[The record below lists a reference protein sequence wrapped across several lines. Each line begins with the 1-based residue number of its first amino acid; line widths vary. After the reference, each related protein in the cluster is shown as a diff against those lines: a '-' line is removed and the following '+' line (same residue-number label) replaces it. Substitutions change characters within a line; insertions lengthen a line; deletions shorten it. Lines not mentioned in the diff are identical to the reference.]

1 MLKVGQYPPD
11 PREGV
16 SQTECR
22 VGGQAVMLLWAAD
35 TGSAPQ
41 HGNGNLILWQGAART
56 PGARSLAEY
65 IEKHAEE
72 IRRRYL
78 AWSHD
83 LGETRVLGRKLRER
97 FQLADG
103 TSFWWLSTFVE
114 QSVWKQRSLETL
126 LKLFAMELLLER
138 EAPAELSF
146 RGSDRAV
153 NLVLRG
159 ICRRRGIQYRW
170 SKAPR
175 KRSFGRQALLRRLPR
190 LVQGLVALAYFI
202 WIRLALQR
210 PRKSAVAGSAQ
221 RIMICGPFANHD
233 ATAHRVA
240 EFTSRY
246 WGSLPKVL
254 AQTGFEVDW
263 LHYFYAH
270 DRVPTPRHAR
280 DILRQI
286 HNDSP
291 RTGAHSF
298 VESYLPVLSVA
309 GIFVKWLAIAAESF
323 VVGLSLHRRFA
334 KDPGESYW
342 PVIRDDWGRAFRGFG
357 CVQNLFYDQCFDHA
371 LKLTGRYDEC
381 IYLMENQGWERALAR
396 AWHKH
401 PQGRLTGVA
410 HSTVRFWDLR
420 YHCDPRRY
428 DDPYRSSV
436 PAPDSVALNGR
447 MAREEY
453 LKTCSEREPLT
464 DCEAL
469 RYLHL
474 VPGSPRDLGDPARGG
489 ALSILVLGD
498 YTQERTDTLIDVA
511 EGVRGR
517 TRVPIEL
524 RVKPHPGCPVDP
536 SRYPNSALRIVND
549 PVAGLVSSAHLV
561 LASNTTSAA
570 LEAYVC
576 GGRVLVLDDRSGVNY
591 SPLRGV
597 QGVSFI
603 CDADDLRRAIESLQ
617 SDAGGD
623 RRRTEGFFNIDPALP
638 SWRRYFDIGR
648 ARTGAGCK

>member
-1 MLKVGQYPPD
+1 
-11 PREGV
+11 
-16 SQTECR
+16 
-22 VGGQAVMLLWAAD
+22 MLLWAAD
-35 TGSAPQ
+35 MGSAPQ
-41 HGNGNLILWQGAART
+41 HGKGNLILWQGAARE
-56 PGARSLAEY
+56 PGVRSLTEY
-65 IEKHAEE
+65 IETHAEE

-97 FQLADG
+97 FKLADG

-114 QSVWKQRSLETL
+114 QSPWKHRSLETL

-153 NLVLRG
+153 NLTLRA
-159 ICRRRGIQYRW
+159 ICRRRGIRYQW

-175 KRSFGRQALLRRLPR
+175 KRSFAWQAVVRDLPR
-190 LVQGLVALAYFI
+190 LAQGLMALAYFT

-210 PRKSAVAGSAQ
+210 PLKAVVVGPTE
-221 RIMICGPFANHD
+221 RIMICGPFANHN
-233 ATAHRVA
+233 ATPHRGA

-246 WGSLPKVL
+246 WGTLPQVL

-270 DRVPTPRHAR
+270 DRVPTPRQAR
-280 DILRQI
+280 NILQQI
-286 HNDSP
+286 RNDLAQV
-291 RTGAHSF
+291 GAHSF
-298 VESYLPVLSVA
+298 VESYLPVLSLA
-309 GIFVKWLAIAAESF
+309 SIFVKWLAVAAESF

-334 KDPGESYW
+334 KDPSESYW
-342 PVIRDDWGRAFRGFG
+342 PVIRDDWARAFRGFG

-371 LKLTGRYDEC
+371 LKMTGPYDEC

-401 PQGRLTGVA
+401 QHGRLTGVA

-428 DDPYRSSV
+428 DDTYRSSL
-436 PAPDSVALNGR
+436 PAPDFVALNGR

-453 LKTCSEREPLT
+453 LKTCSEREPVA

-474 VPGSPRDLGDPARGG
+474 VPTSPRDLSDLAPGG
-489 ALSILVLGD
+489 TLSILVLGD
-498 YTQERTDTLIDVA
+498 YTQDRTDALVNVA

-517 TRVPIEL
+517 TSVPIEL
-524 RVKPHPGCPVDP
+524 WVKPHPGCPVDP
-536 SRYPNSALRIVND
+536 LRYPQSALRIVND

-576 GGRVLVLDDRSGVNY
+576 GGRVLVLDDRGGVNY
-591 SPLRGV
+591 SPLRRV

-617 SDAGGD
+617 PGIGGD
-623 RRRTEGFFNIDPALP
+623 RRQTEGFFNIDPALP
-638 SWRRYFDIGR
+638 NWRRYFDIGR
-648 ARTGAGCK
+648 ARTGAGSK